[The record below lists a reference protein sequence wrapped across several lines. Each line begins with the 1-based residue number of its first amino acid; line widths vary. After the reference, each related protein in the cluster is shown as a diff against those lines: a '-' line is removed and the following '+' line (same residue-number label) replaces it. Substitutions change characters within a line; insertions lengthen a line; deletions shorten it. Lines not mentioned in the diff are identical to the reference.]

1 MGKIGKRVLI
11 DRAALQASVL
21 DIYISAAMDVG
32 DTDETAEAEADPT
45 NNGQSLMSNHQINYL
60 GNPTQIYDTS

>member
-32 DTDETAEAEADPT
+32 DTDETAEAEADPST
-45 NNGQSLMSNHQINYL
+45 V
-60 GNPTQIYDTS
+60 